1 MAPARLLVCFLYIF
15 CLPGIAYAYVD
26 PGSGMLLLQGLVAA
40 VGALLFAIRNPM
52 QFFRNLKKHLRR
64 NRPQ

>member
-1 MAPARLLVCFLYIF
+1 MTPTRLVALSLYVA
-15 CLPGIAYAYVD
+15 CLPSIAYAYVD

-40 VGALLFAIRNPM
+40 VGALLFAIRNPR
-52 QFFRNLKKHLRR
+52 QFFRNLMARLRR